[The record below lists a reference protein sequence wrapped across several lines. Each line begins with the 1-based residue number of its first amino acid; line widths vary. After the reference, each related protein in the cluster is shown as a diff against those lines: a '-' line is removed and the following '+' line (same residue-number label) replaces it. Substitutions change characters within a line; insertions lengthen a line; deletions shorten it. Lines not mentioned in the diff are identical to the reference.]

1 MSVPRADRSRA
12 GAPKFA
18 PAVTRCTLASAPA
31 RALSRAASR
40 RASYIVSE
48 TGVCVPASAGDDVPD
63 RELCWPCVVGTGLLS
78 NARRAA
84 RSLRGKRSRDSLSW
98 RHSRTALWLLT
109 ILQPG
114 TNLPFCGRSS
124 GLPRLAGLAPLT
136 RSVNECVEICVLPSW
151 RAPHGT
157 GKRLSPPVPRLFR
170 VIPCSSSE
178 LHHSYPCYA
187 RNAHDNRDSALA
199 CELLSAV

>member
-136 RSVNECVEICVLPSW
+136 RSVKLIVLNAW
-151 RAPHGT
+151 RSAYCHLGALLMELASDC
-157 GKRLSPPVPRLFR
+157 RHLFLG
-170 VIPCSSSE
+170 CSE
-178 LHHSYPCYA
+178 
-187 RNAHDNRDSALA
+187 
-199 CELLSAV
+199 